1 MSNPQTV
8 DIESILTLAKQ
19 GDPGAIVTL
28 INHSLNPKGITARV
42 GWKNHCLGILLEALP
57 VPDREEMIAFIRQ
70 SLGQLQPE
78 SIRLVKVGGYQPGQS
93 VPVWYEEI
101 ELERLST
108 SFSKLDYRA
117 SSITSGMNQR
127 LESDYGDGDLGEY
140 GTLLPRSSPS
150 LQLAMADVMNSA
162 SLGSVDR
169 NTNELRF
176 LRVCFNAEE
185 TALLP
190 LASIQHVLKIP
201 VTEVLPVPHMPD
213 CVLGIYNWRGEMVW
227 LVDLAQQ
234 LGFPSVLMDSHRL
247 ETVNTIVIQSDRLC
261 LGIVVPRV
269 YEIETHSLQQL
280 QPPPSAFPAKLLSF
294 LQGYFSASSSPVLN
308 PKALIQ
314 DPRLQVHHSD

>member
-8 DIESILTLAKQ
+8 DIESILSLAQK

-57 VPDREEMIAFIRQ
+57 VPDREEMIAFIRH
-70 SLGQLQPE
+70 SLGQLQPK
-78 SIRLVKVGGYQPGQS
+78 SIKLVKVGGYQPGQS
-93 VPVWYEEI
+93 VPAWYEEI
-101 ELERLST
+101 ELEELST
-108 SFSKLDYRA
+108 SFSELHYRI

-127 LESDYGDGDLGEY
+127 LESGYEHGNMEEY
-140 GTLLPRSSPS
+140 GALLPRSSTS
-150 LQLAMADVMNSA
+150 FQLAMADVSSSA
-162 SLGSVDR
+162 SSGSVDR
-169 NTNELRF
+169 NVNELRF

-190 LASIQHVLKIP
+190 LTSIQQVLKIP

-234 LGFPSVLMDSHRL
+234 LGFSSVLLDSHRL
-247 ETVNTIVIQSDRLC
+247 EAVNAIIIQNDRQC

-294 LQGYFSASSSPVLN
+294 LQGYFSSFNSPVLN
-308 PKALIQ
+308 SKALIQ
-314 DPRLQVHHSD
+314 DPRLQVHRFN